1 MINVHHYYYYDLC
14 LQHYTTPFH
23 ILCTASDTLS
33 LQTPQTRFSPVGSF
47 AFSVFGPST
56 WNGLLIPFWK
66 KKHTSLGSFQSNLS
80 LTCVTC
86 AQYCVHQASQL
97 CHIYVS
103 KSGGCFVRIGNETW
117 EKYETLICQKLQPF
131 DFILQKKKK
140 KKKAEKKLKNWF
152 RNKEVMGI
160 QRQWLYVWWQSRKN
174 SWRQELLHSRIA
186 GNKRVKLFVNCI
198 SCTHVCGHLCFT
210 EMK

>member
-1 MINVHHYYYYDLC
+1 MYHVSTHEHMINVHHYYYYDLC

-86 AQYCVHQASQL
+86 AQYCVHQASQQ

-140 KKKAEKKLKNWF
+140 KSRKKA
-152 RNKEVMGI
+152 KELV
-160 QRQWLYVWWQSRKN
+160 QK
-174 SWRQELLHSRIA
+174 
-186 GNKRVKLFVNCI
+186 
-198 SCTHVCGHLCFT
+198 
-210 EMK
+210 